1 MMKRNHVSWTATTER
16 FSVTRSTT
24 AKVRAIVPLA
34 RMPLARMPP
43 VRVPLV
49 AAILMLAGVLTA
61 APFVGAFAQNAPA
74 AGDATP
80 APASRPA
87 GGLNVLEFKPAMDDL
102 MTMLVQPRHIKIY
115 YAGQAKNWTLAGFE
129 LNELRG
135 ALARIG
141 RTIPTYRNVGV
152 DMAVTTIIAD
162 KIKAL
167 DAAIKAKDS
176 EQFTATYAEVTA
188 ACNTC
193 HQALDHPFLKITV
206 PDAANYPDQDFR
218 P

>member
-1 MMKRNHVSWTATTER
+1 MMKHEHVSWVAKTGR
-16 FSVTRSTT
+16 FGVARSAI
-24 AKVRAIVPLA
+24 AKAGAFAPLA
-34 RMPLARMPP
+34 RP
-43 VRVPLV
+43 VLGI
-49 AAILMLAGVLTA
+49 AIMLAAALSA
-61 APFVGAFAQNAPA
+61 APFVASAQNAPA
-74 AGDATP
+74 AGEAAP
-80 APASRPA
+80 APAARPA
-87 GGLNVLEFKPAMDDL
+87 GPNILEFKPAMDDL
-102 MTMLVQPRHIKIY
+102 MTMLVQPRHIKVY

-135 ALARIG
+135 AFGRIG

-152 DMAVTTIIAD
+152 DMAVTTIIAE

-176 EQFTATYAEVTA
+176 EQFTATYGELTA

-193 HQALDHPFLKITV
+193 HQALEHAFLKITV

>member
-1 MMKRNHVSWTATTER
+1 MMKRNYVSWSR
-16 FSVTRSTT
+16 
-24 AKVRAIVPLA
+24 VRARLS
-34 RMPLARMPP
+34 P
-43 VRVPLV
+43 V
-49 AAILMLAGVLTA
+49 
-61 APFVGAFAQNAPA
+61 PFVGIILTLLAAALTAVPIAYAQNAPSAGEA
-74 AGDATP
+74 AP
-80 APASRPA
+80 APAARPA
-87 GGLNVLEFKPAMDDL
+87 GGLNILEFKPAMDDL
-102 MTMLVQPRHIKIY
+102 MTMLVQPRHIKLY
-115 YAGQAKNWTLAGFE
+115 YSGQAKNWTLASFE

-167 DAAIKAKDS
+167 DAAIKAKDP
-176 EQFTATYAEVTA
+176 EQFGATYGELTA

-206 PDAANYPDQDFR
+206 PDGANYPDQDFR